1 MALASAAVRRP
12 AIDVERIAGTA
23 ALVAL
28 LDGVFAV
35 VFYVPLLH
43 RTTALRLFQGIAAS
57 LLGRTAAFDGGIA
70 TGVMGVLMHV
80 GVALGWTVVFA
91 LAYSRSEGLRRL
103 LATMP
108 GAIVT
113 GMSRV
118 LHLADDGIRHRAAD
132 EDSTGT
138 HRVDRHIHRHACVA
152 RRGHRTADRAPHPS
166 RVGRSAVVALS
177 ERGAARSA
185 TCCPSP
191 SRRLRARPCR
201 RPPAR

>member
-113 GMSRV
+113 GMLYGCFIWLTMEYVIVQLTRTPPGHIV
-118 LHLADDGIRHRAAD
+118 WTGIFIAMLAWHAVGIGLPIALRTRRA
-132 EDSTGT
+132 
-138 HRVDRHIHRHACVA
+138 
-152 RRGHRTADRAPHPS
+152 
-166 RVGRSAVVALS
+166 
-177 ERGAARSA
+177 
-185 TCCPSP
+185 
-191 SRRLRARPCR
+191 
-201 RPPAR
+201 